1 MHLLLIRKLT
11 STFDIDKGIERKVT
25 LNNASAQD
33 IENTLAQLVKSA

>member
-1 MHLLLIRKLT
+1 MDIA
-11 STFDIDKGIERKVT
+11 IDKGIERKVT